1 MSWLDPDLCN
11 CCLYSIPHFPSGSSA
26 ITEST
31 KLLSSGWCVCMQIME
46 HRYHL
51 LSIYRLGIVL
61 SALLACLILTLE
73 PRGRW
78 YYSHCT
84 SERMEAY
91 TSRLLA
97 FSPEASKWRHWDYC
111 PGCLTPMPVL
121 SPQALPNS
129 GPSVLEY
136 QKLWNFCKQT
146 LSNFSLHQYWPP
158 VWSLFHR

>member
-1 MSWLDPDLCN
+1 MQLLFIVHPSLSKWLLGNNRVHKATELRLVCLHANHGTPLSFTQRLLC
-11 CCLYSIPHFPSGSSA
+11 
-26 ITEST
+26 
-31 KLLSSGWCVCMQIME
+31 
-46 HRYHL
+46 
-51 LSIYRLGIVL
+51 LGIVL
-61 SALLACLILTLE
+61 SALLACLILALE

-111 PGCLTPMPVL
+111 PGCLTTVPVL